1 MSEAL
6 NIVAAPLAGARASG
20 LVELSDAGLRGMIT
34 LRGDLASPA
43 LVAALLTETGCGV
56 PAQRRL
62 ISGERGK
69 VAWMSPD
76 ELLVM
81 VAYDRAE
88 SVTSALNAALA
99 DGFFTAANVSDARAM
114 ITLTG
119 AQARDVLAKVCPV
132 DFADFPVG
140 GVRRTRAAQVA
151 AALWC
156 EEDTRWS
163 LVCFRSVGQYVWD
176 LLATVALPGGE
187 VGLYR

>member
-1 MSEAL
+1 MSKAVSAL
-6 NIVAAPLAGARASG
+6 NGARAHG
-20 LVELSDAGLRGMIT
+20 LVDLADLGLAGMIT
-34 LRGDLASPA
+34 LRGDLSSP
-43 LVAALLTETGCGV
+43 LLAEVLLDQTGCAM
-56 PAQRRL
+56 PDRRRL
-62 ISGERGK
+62 STGARGK